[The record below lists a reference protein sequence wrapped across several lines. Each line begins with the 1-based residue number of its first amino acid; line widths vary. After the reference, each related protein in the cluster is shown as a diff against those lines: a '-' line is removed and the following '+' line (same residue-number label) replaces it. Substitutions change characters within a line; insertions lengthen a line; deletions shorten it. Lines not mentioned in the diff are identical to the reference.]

1 MPVSGLKDGIGNCWG
16 LNRGLGRCFSYSGI
30 YSKKWYE
37 DDLSCCRDLQLLTPL
52 SSAHTVPQ

>member
-1 MPVSGLKDGIGNCWG
+1 MPASGLKDGIGNCWG

-37 DDLSCCRDLQLLTPL
+37 DDLSSCPDFQSLTPL
-52 SSAHTVPQ
+52 HIQTTVPQ